1 MRPIS
6 DSGILRRANPIHSTT
21 TAFEPTRKSILGIA
35 QKIVRTMN
43 THAPGTAQIINPQF
57 SDRNFNCLFG
67 WLPSATSDRE

>member
-35 QKIVRTMN
+35 QKIVRTIN
-43 THAPGTAQIINPQF
+43 PHAPGTAQIINPQF
-57 SDRNFNCLFG
+57 SDRNSNCSFG

>member
-1 MRPIS
+1 MRAIS
-6 DSGILRRANPIHSTT
+6 DSGILRTANPIPSTT

>member
-1 MRPIS
+1 MRAIS

-43 THAPGTAQIINPQF
+43 PHAPRTAQIINPQF
-57 SDRNFNCLFG
+57 SDMNSNCTF
-67 WLPSATSDRE
+67 S